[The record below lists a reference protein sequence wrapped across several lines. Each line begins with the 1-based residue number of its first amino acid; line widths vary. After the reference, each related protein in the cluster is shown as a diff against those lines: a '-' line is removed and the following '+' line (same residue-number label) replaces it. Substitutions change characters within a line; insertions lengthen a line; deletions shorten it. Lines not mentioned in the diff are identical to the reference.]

1 MMNIRKPSK
10 WTYRPSAGISSTADW
25 LHGFPAVVRTK
36 QRRLKKKQPAREGP
50 FAPGILYVGR
60 QPLLRSGA
68 FWSVLFVTA
77 LLPVLAKGDNV
88 EIGFLRVDR
97 SCEPA
102 PRAPAHGIVCSGTVA
117 VFNET
122 STAVMLDLGFN
133 VGAETFSSVPAQIIE
148 PLEGEEVEFQGNTDR
163 YVFIPRA
170 TELSVQGELNL
181 VFKDTFTTAAGTF
194 DLGSFVTDWES
205 PQFDADFQGELRIF
219 VSATPVTTGG
229 TTTPEPGTGGLMAIV
244 ILIAFVFV
252 MRWRHGKSSGGSP
265 GAAHREA
272 RAHALGQF
280 RGPRG
285 RCQSRVGR
293 SRKQGSLIADLLRSS
308 GQRVRRLPLHSHAPS
323 AC

>member
-1 MMNIRKPSK
+1 MNIRKPRK

-36 QRRLKKKQPAREGP
+36 QRRLQPARDGP
-50 FAPGILYVGR
+50 FAPGISYVGR
-60 QPLLRSGA
+60 QPRLRTGA

-97 SCEPA
+97 SCAPA

-122 STAVMLDLGFN
+122 SSAVMLDLGFN

-205 PQFDADFQGELRIF
+205 PQFDADFQGELGIF

-229 TTTPEPGTGGLMAIV
+229 TTTPEPGTGGLMAI
-244 ILIAFVFV
+244 LIAFVFV
-252 MRWRHGKSSGGSP
+252 MQWRHGKSSGGSP
-265 GAAHREA
+265 GAAHRKA
-272 RAHALGQF
+272 RA
-280 RGPRG
+280 
-285 RCQSRVGR
+285 
-293 SRKQGSLIADLLRSS
+293 
-308 GQRVRRLPLHSHAPS
+308 PL
-323 AC
+323 